1 MSKKIYPDVRPGQV
15 WMDRDKRMDGRRVRV
30 VSTATDGVK
39 VWVNY
44 RQVVGLAS
52 EAVGQTFKANY
63 SRFQRAFNLVRA

>member
-1 MSKKIYPDVRPGQV
+1 
-15 WMDRDKRMDGRRVRV
+15 MDGRRVRV